1 VHDNPGGSRPALSRE
16 PAERHGEEP
25 LSSGMELGFVG
36 LGMMGRPMVERLL
49 RAGHRV
55 HVFNRSRDP
64 VDALAA
70 AGANPAETAAVI
82 AQRAEMVLTALPTP
96 GAVDDVYSELCHEA
110 RAGQLFADHSTVRP
124 GQNRRWASQLAAK
137 GAAYLDAPVSG
148 GPSGAAAGTLTVMVG
163 GDEATFDRAR
173 PVFEAFGSTVHLCG
187 PVGAGQV
194 VKLVNQLLVGVHT
207 AAIAEAAVLGAKL
220 GADPQLLLDLLGKS
234 YGGSTMMVR
243 HIPRF
248 ITRDFTGAT
257 PVSLILKD
265 LGLIHDEAKA
275 AGVPL
280 LLGGLAEQRFLEA
293 SARGLGGEDMAA
305 LVKLWESAAGVTV
318 ARAE

>member
-1 VHDNPGGSRPALSRE
+1 MDV
-16 PAERHGEEP
+16 
-25 LSSGMELGFVG
+25 GFVG

-49 RAGHRV
+49 GAGHRV
-55 HVFNRSRDP
+55 HVHNRSRGP
-64 VDALAA
+64 VDALVAQGALA
-70 AGANPAETAAVI
+70 AGSVAGVAE
-82 AQRAEMVLTALPTP
+82 RAEIVLTALPTP
-96 GAVDDVYSELCHEA
+96 ESVDEVYTELAGAA
-110 RAGQLFADHSTVRP
+110 RAGQVYADHSTVRP
-124 GQNRRWASQLAAK
+124 DQNRRWAAELAAK

-148 GPSGAAAGTLTVMVG
+148 GPAGATGGTLTIMVG
-163 GDEATFDRAR
+163 GDEATLAR
-173 PVFEAFGSTVHLCG
+173 VLPVFEAFGSTIRLCG

-207 AAIAEAAVLGAKL
+207 AAIAEAATFGAAL
-220 GADPQLLLDLLGKS
+220 GADPQVLLDLLGKS

-243 HIPRF
+243 HMPRF
-248 ITRDFTGAT
+248 MSRDFSGAT

-293 SARGLGGEDMAA
+293 RARGLGAEDMAA
-305 LVKLWESAAGVTV
+305 LVKLWEEAAGVTV
-318 ARAE
+318 TRPE

>member
-1 VHDNPGGSRPALSRE
+1 
-16 PAERHGEEP
+16 
-25 LSSGMELGFVG
+25 MEVGFVG

-49 RAGHRV
+49 GAGHAV
-55 HVFNRSRDP
+55 HVHNRSRGP

-70 AGANPAETAAVI
+70 KGATAADSP
-82 AQRAEMVLTALPTP
+82 AQVAERSEIVLTALPTP
-96 GAVDDVYSELCHEA
+96 EAVDEVFSELARVA
-110 RAGQLFADHSTVRP
+110 RAGQVYADHSTVRP
-124 GQNRRWASQLAAK
+124 DQNRRWAAAMAAK
-137 GAAYLDAPVSG
+137 GAGYLDAPVSG
-148 GPSGAAAGTLTVMVG
+148 GPSGAAGGTLTIMVG
-163 GDEATFDRAR
+163 GDQATLDRAL
-173 PVFEAFGSTVHLCG
+173 PVFEAFGSTIRLCG

-207 AAIAEAAVLGAKL
+207 AAIAEAAVLGAAL
-220 GADPQLLLDLLGKS
+220 GADPAVVLELLGKS

-243 HIPRF
+243 HMPRF
-248 ITRDFTGAT
+248 ISRDFSGAT

-293 SARGLGGEDMAA
+293 RARGLGAEDMAA
-305 LVKLWESAAGVTV
+305 LVKLWEEVAGVTV
-318 ARAE
+318 GPAG